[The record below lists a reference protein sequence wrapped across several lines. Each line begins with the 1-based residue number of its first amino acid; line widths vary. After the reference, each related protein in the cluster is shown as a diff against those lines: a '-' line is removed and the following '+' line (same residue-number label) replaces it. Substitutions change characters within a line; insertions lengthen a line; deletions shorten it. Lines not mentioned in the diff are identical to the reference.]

1 VAGAAV
7 CDTPAVSGTPA
18 RFTLN
23 DGQMLVVPNDQV
35 SQIYE
40 LLWQLAPKPGAIS
53 MAALLRS
60 MSREPARY
68 GAPLDL
74 TAAQSTVLREAVVL
88 LHDDPS

>member
-1 VAGAAV
+1 MV

-23 DGQMLVVPNDQV
+23 DGEKLVVPNDQV

-53 MAALLRS
+53 VAALLRG

-88 LHDDPS
+88 LHEDPS